1 MKNQE
6 TETTKRCSLCGE
18 EYPEERMVAMFTGR
32 RKLICPACYAK
43 GSQELYEKNAAFRDS
58 AKGRAII
65 EQCKKKSRRGR
76 GSH

>member
-6 TETTKRCSLCGE
+6 TETMKRCSLCGE

-43 GSQELYEKNAAFRDS
+43 GSLPTY
-58 AKGRAII
+58 I
-65 EQCKKKSRRGR
+65 
-76 GSH
+76 